1 MVAREVAGPDHHFR
15 VIQLPVNLAMTEA
28 IRSATQRIGSS
39 AIPLLHA
46 AVEVGVAVVASA
58 PLMQGQLVQGLPQK
72 LRDAFPTLT
81 SDAQCAVSFVRGLPS
96 VTTALVG
103 MKSPT
108 HLQDQL
114 AAVARR
120 N

>member
-1 MVAREVAGPDHHFR
+1 

-28 IRSATQRIGSS
+28 IRSSTQRTGSS
-39 AIPLLHA
+39 VIPLLQA
-46 AVEVGVAVVASA
+46 AAEVGVAVVASA
-58 PLMQGQLVQGLPQK
+58 PLMQGQLVRGLPQK
-72 LRDAFPTLT
+72 LRDAFPGLT

-96 VTTALVG
+96 VTTTLVG
-103 MKSPT
+103 MKSPS